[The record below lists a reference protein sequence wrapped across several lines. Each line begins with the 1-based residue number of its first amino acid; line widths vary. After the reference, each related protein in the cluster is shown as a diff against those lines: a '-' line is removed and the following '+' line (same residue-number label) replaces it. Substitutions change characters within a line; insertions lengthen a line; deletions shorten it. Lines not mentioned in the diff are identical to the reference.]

1 MRLLYFTLGT
11 SILDEQVRR
20 QLVRIPEVLSELRK
34 VKLQPK
40 LQNQDPVMAFLG
52 LNDLKNVSVRG
63 SLQDW
68 VSIVQKALFQRLRKT
83 GFKYSGLLKRAKLNQ
98 GLSLESVLV
107 PLLQSKSMI
116 EIYVVGPGFDDLKTH
131 IDRIQKSFK
140 LNCDVVYIDVISQD
154 SKLHWF
160 WDEIVE
166 DTPKG
171 PQFLAADISR
181 H

>member
-20 QLVRIPEVLSELRK
+20 QLVRIPEVLSEIRK

-52 LNDLKNVSVRG
+52 LNDLKSVSVRG

-68 VSIVQKALFQRLRKT
+68 VSIVQKALFLRLRKT
-83 GFKYSGLLKRAKLNQ
+83 GFKYSGLFKRSKLDQ
-98 GLSLESVLV
+98 SLSLESVFV

-116 EIYVVGPGFDDLKTH
+116 EIYVVGPGFDDLKSQ

-140 LNCDVVYIDVISQD
+140 LNCDVMYVDVISQD
-154 SKLHWF
+154 SKLQWF
-160 WDEIVE
+160 WDEILE
-166 DTPKG
+166 DTPAS
-171 PQFLAADISR
+171 PQFITPDLSR